1 MHMRAALIPLA
12 TALAALASVSTAQA
26 GMNNI
31 HVNPALA
38 PHPIPTIPNVTTR
51 SLIIDTQLRLNCYT
65 TRERNKQGV
74 WVPRTR
80 CN

>member
-1 MHMRAALIPLA
+1 MRMRAALTPLA

-31 HVNPALA
+31 HVNPVLPNAN
-38 PHPIPTIPNVTTR
+38 PRIPDVTTR
-51 SLIIDTQLRLNCYT
+51 SLTIDSQLRLNCYT
-65 TRERNKQGV
+65 TRERNKRGV

>member
-1 MHMRAALIPLA
+1 MRLRAAPIMLA
-12 TALAALASVSTAQA
+12 TALAVLASVSMAQA

-31 HVNPALA
+31 NVNPALA
-38 PHPIPTIPNVTTR
+38 PHPIPTIPNATTR
-51 SLIIDTQLRLNCYT
+51 SLTIDSQLRLNCHT
-65 TRERNKQGV
+65 IRERNKQGV